1 MDIDGPKVPRFS
13 LAHTC
18 RFMKNRGS
26 CEQQQIFFKWTSTF
40 DMCSVSHVPHVVCAL
55 PTVYLVL
62 CWNSPGQRQET
73 GFQFWWRWI
82 RLDNQ
87 YQLNQLIF
95 GFRDD
100 KEHSLSAEIKLG
112 PVLTAKSLS
121 KRKTTWGL
129 QLLIAASNCACET
142 HAAAV
147 RFTYTYIIF
156 ILL

>member
-1 MDIDGPKVPRFS
+1 
-13 LAHTC
+13 
-18 RFMKNRGS
+18 
-26 CEQQQIFFKWTSTF
+26 
-40 DMCSVSHVPHVVCAL
+40 
-55 PTVYLVL
+55 
-62 CWNSPGQRQET
+62 
-73 GFQFWWRWI
+73 
-82 RLDNQ
+82 
-87 YQLNQLIF
+87 LIF
-95 GFRDD
+95 GLRDD

-121 KRKTTWGL
+121 KRKATWGL